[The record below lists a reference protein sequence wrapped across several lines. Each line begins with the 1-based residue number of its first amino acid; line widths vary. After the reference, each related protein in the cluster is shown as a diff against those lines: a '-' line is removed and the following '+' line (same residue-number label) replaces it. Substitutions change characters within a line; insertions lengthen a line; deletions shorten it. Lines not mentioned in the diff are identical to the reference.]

1 MIEIEHLLFA
11 CTWLILYLVL
21 QLSTWIIL
29 RPFASS
35 ALALP
40 GSFAASLLFSCLI
53 SWHLAWLGLP
63 PTLAP
68 GVLFL
73 LAGIVLGGVKR
84 SRIGI
89 LSDLKEGK
97 GYYTLFFIVF
107 LSMLIVRMFYPD
119 INGAEKFM
127 DHAFL
132 ASIMRTPIVPPLDP
146 WFAGGTLEVYYYLGH
161 WLFAILG
168 LIASI
173 PSWIL
178 FQLVLPTVAAVSA
191 VQLYGVGKLV
201 LKRFSLLPVLCLF
214 VVNPAFIYEYIIGT
228 ASFSLLW
235 NSSRVIEAA
244 ITEYPL
250 FTFLFG
256 DVHAHALGIFN
267 QTFFILL
274 IVYLF
279 SQWQK
284 LSSVE
289 RIMCAILTGI
299 SLGTMPGINSWDA
312 LMYGP
317 IFVLA
322 AILIWYQACSK
333 KRREPSRGVGAW
345 ISTWFADIRAQ
356 TSSSSAA
363 MVYLWILVPVVVLLS
378 YAQFFLMMHTEGVG
392 GIGFV
397 YTKTTLQEFVLVFG
411 WFLLFL
417 VCTLYSDIKK
427 RPYLLLL
434 SIPFILT
441 GYLVVGLIVTL
452 LCYLIARHEGV
463 SDFLVGCGL
472 FIVLVCEVVYMVD
485 GMGPDWYRM
494 NTIFKLY
501 LPAWLFIGVGSLCS
515 AGIHAGNLIDRVRS
529 DEKRAGL
536 EKITSGAVIVGTL
549 ACILGAPLIA
559 YGTLGGLYDHRP
571 TLDGYA
577 WMERAH
583 PDDYAAVVT
592 LRELPGDHV
601 LVEAEGGDYLY
612 YGRISSATGIPA
624 ILGWPFHE
632 MMWRGD
638 NPPGW
643 YGERMRDL
651 STMYEQ
657 PDLTSEI
664 MMKYDA
670 DLLIVGAPERERY
683 SIPDD

>member
-1 MIEIEHLLFA
+1 MIEIEYLLLA

-29 RPFASS
+29 RPFVSS

-53 SWHLAWLGLP
+53 SWYLAWLGLP
-63 PTLAP
+63 PTLAL
-68 GVLFL
+68 GVLLFF
-73 LAGIVLGGVKR
+73 AGIVLGGVKR

-89 LSDLKEGK
+89 LSDLKEGY
-97 GYYTLFFIVF
+97 GYYALFFIVF
-107 LSMLIVRMFYPD
+107 SSMLIVRMFYPD

-132 ASIMRTPIVPPLDP
+132 ASIMRAPIVPPLDP

-161 WLFAILG
+161 WCFAILG
-168 LIASI
+168 MIASI

-178 FQLVLPTVAAVSA
+178 FQLVLPTVASVSA

-201 LKRFSLLPVLCLF
+201 LKKFSLFPVLCLF
-214 VVNPAFIYEYIIGT
+214 VVNPAFIYEYITGT

-279 SQWQK
+279 SRWQK
-284 LSSVE
+284 ISSVE
-289 RIMCAILTGI
+289 RTMCAILTGI

-312 LMYGP
+312 LVYGP

-333 KRREPSRGVGAW
+333 KRRELSCGVGAW
-345 ISTWFADIRAQ
+345 ISTWFADMYAHISGIWKEREKM
-356 TSSSSAA
+356 SSSNAA

-378 YAQFFLMMHTEGVG
+378 YAPFFLMMQTESVG

-397 YTKTTLQEFVLVFG
+397 YTKTTLQEFLLVFG
-411 WFLLFL
+411 WFLQFL

-472 FIVLVCEVVYMVD
+472 FVVLVCEIVYMVD

-501 LPAWLFIGVGSLCS
+501 LPSWLLIGVGSICS
-515 AGIHAGNLIDRVRS
+515 AGIHAEHCIDRVYS
-529 DEKRAGL
+529 DERRSAL
-536 EKITSGAVIVGTL
+536 EKITTGAVIVVTL
-549 ACILGAPLIA
+549 ACILGTPLIA

-583 PDDYAAVVT
+583 PDDYAAIIA
-592 LRELPGDHV
+592 LRELSGDYV

-612 YGRISSATGIPA
+612 YGRMSSATGIPA

-632 MMWRGD
+632 TMWRGD

-643 YGERMRDL
+643 YGERIRDL
-651 STMYEQ
+651 STM
-657 PDLTSEI
+657 
-664 MMKYDA
+664 
-670 DLLIVGAPERERY
+670 
-683 SIPDD
+683 